1 MKFIKLV
8 FVFAALQIVNGN
20 AIVTQNNNTERI
32 VGGRDIP
39 KGQFVPY
46 QVSLQY
52 YTQSNNY
59 KHYCGGSIISKNL
72 VLTAAHCCKGLK
84 VHRMFVKAGV
94 RDLSESQGKRYAV
107 QHYQIHP
114 NYKEFESSDI
124 AIIKI
129 DNNFD
134 LNNISV
140 AAIDVVSPKRVVSNV
155 EVTLTGWG
163 LRLPIELPI
172 FQNQLQTLNFPTV
185 LQTMSYNTISDKE
198 CRSKGIDRLSKTEI
212 CAQGF
217 LLKGA
222 CVGDSGGPLV
232 RYIGNKLQQVGV
244 VSYGFFVCGVFD
256 VPDVYTRVSEFSDW
270 LQQNIARNS

>member
-1 MKFIKLV
+1 MKFIILV
-8 FVFAALQIVNGN
+8 VIIAFYIVNSN
-20 AIVTQNNNTERI
+20 AFVIQTNNSERV
-32 VGGRDIP
+32 VGGRDVP
-39 KGQFVPY
+39 KGEFVPY

-52 YTQSNNY
+52 FMQSKNY

-72 VLTAAHCCKGLK
+72 VLTAAHCCDGLQ
-84 VHRMFVKAGV
+84 VQRMFVRAGV
-94 RDLSESQGKRYAV
+94 RDLSENQGKRYAV
-107 QHYQIHP
+107 AYYLIHP

-129 DNNFD
+129 TNNFD
-134 LNNISV
+134 LNNISM
-140 AAIDVVSPKRVVSNV
+140 AAIDVFSPKRVAGNV

-163 LRLPIELPI
+163 LRLPIQLPI
-172 FQNQLQTLNFPTV
+172 FQSQLQNLNFPTV
-185 LQTMSYNTISDKE
+185 LQTMTYSTISDWE
-198 CRSKGIDRLSKTEI
+198 CKNKGIDRLSKTEI

-232 RYIGNKLQQVGV
+232 RFEGNRLQQVGV

-256 VPDVYTRVSEFSDW
+256 VPDVYTRVSEFSGW
-270 LQQNIARNS
+270 LQENIARNS